1 MNMRINLLPT
11 IIIACSLLFSSCQ
24 KSGDDA
30 LAPGPAI
37 TPVIDGYLCTIGS
50 YLSSTDTLVYD
61 IVQSN
66 NGRDMVRYVPGSN
79 KPENQVTLIVQGSSD
94 LFLIKLKK
102 PYGNTRPQTH
112 FFIKPDPSSFPVYP
126 YYFGVAFE
134 GNDVSELQ
142 FVIKR
147 SSTDNKKFTIES
159 KKYPGNYLNIAK
171 PGVPISTGASK
182 FVYTPAKREYF
193 FMPN

>member
-1 MNMRINLLPT
+1 M
-11 IIIACSLLFSSCQ
+11 
-24 KSGDDA
+24 
-30 LAPGPAI
+30 APGPAI

-50 YLSSTDTLVYD
+50 YVSSTDTLVYD
-61 IVQSN
+61 IVQSI
-66 NGRDMVRYVPGSN
+66 NGRDMVRYIPGSN

-102 PYGNTRPQTH
+102 PYGNTRPLTH

-142 FVIKR
+142 FLIKR

-171 PGVPISTGASK
+171 PQVTISTGASK
-182 FVYTPAKREYF
+182 FVYSPAKKEFF